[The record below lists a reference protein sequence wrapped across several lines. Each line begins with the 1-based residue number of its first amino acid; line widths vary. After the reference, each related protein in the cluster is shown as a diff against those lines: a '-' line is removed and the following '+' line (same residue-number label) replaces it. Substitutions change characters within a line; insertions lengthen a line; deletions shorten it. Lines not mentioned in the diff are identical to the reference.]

1 MTKWSIFRPQTK
13 RRKHIM
19 KKRTAVLVLTMALS
33 LSIVGCGN
41 SAETKQEETQTAQKE
56 SDVEIEQEE
65 PKSDIDAGDFVFYAE
80 IGEAKYIIRESNFI
94 PTDEEIQFTTIR
106 DTDIW
111 NIDGKNVG
119 YIKSGTTISINEH
132 GEDIA
137 FYRIKNP
144 IENTDYEYL
153 FIDVEDY
160 VSQKPEE
167 EQQVETPVLS
177 EEYIEEQRMYEE
189 AISLIDENK
198 TYTFEEFHALMGEIA
213 DVLGVEYSDDVA
225 NQNKGSD
232 IRMNMNGK
240 EMKRIFEEEQLIYFI
255 MYSNSGNNSLD
266 FFISINPSEL
276 DGEITAKIFA
286 RPHRE

>member
-1 MTKWSIFRPQTK
+1 
-13 RRKHIM
+13 M
-19 KKRTAVLVLTMALS
+19 KKRAAILVLTAALS
-33 LSIVGCGN
+33 LSVVGCGS
-41 SAETKQEETQTAQKE
+41 SAEPKQEETQTAQKE

-119 YIKSGTTISINEH
+119 YIKAGTTISINEH

-153 FIDVEDY
+153 FINVEDY

-177 EEYIEEQRMYEE
+177 EEYIEEQRMFDE
-189 AISLIDENK
+189 AMDLIDENK
-198 TYTFEEFHALMGEIA
+198 TYTIEEFHALFKDICEKFGTIY
-213 DVLGVEYSDDVA
+213 DVEVKEQFTGTPAKFTL
-225 NQNKGSD
+225 NL
-232 IRMNMNGK
+232 NGK
-240 EMKRIFEEEQLIYFI
+240 ELKNIINDQQFFWYILYGPTGSNPVDIYFGI
-255 MYSNSGNNSLD
+255 DENLETSGDFEATLFIRFHKENN
-266 FFISINPSEL
+266 
-276 DGEITAKIFA
+276 
-286 RPHRE
+286 